1 MSTIKELKLTRIINA
16 PRELVFQAWI
26 DPAQF
31 AQWWGPGCF
40 TNPVCKL
47 DTRPGGKILVHMTAP
62 DGTVYP
68 MGGMFH
74 EITPPEK
81 IVMTTTS
88 FRDDKNNEQI
98 ENLNTILFTETS
110 DGKTQLALHVV
121 VLKATPEMDGA
132 LSGMEAG
139 WSQSFEKLNTLLSQ
153 V

>member
-26 DPAQF
+26 DPAQL

-40 TNPVCKL
+40 TNPVCEL
-47 DTRPGGKILVHMTAP
+47 DARPGGEILVHMTAP

-68 MGGMFH
+68 MGGKFH

-81 IVMTTTS
+81 IVMTTTA
-88 FRDDKNNEQI
+88 FQGDKNNVQL

-110 DGKTQLALHVV
+110 DGKTELKLHVV
-121 VLKATPEMDGA
+121 VQKATPEMEGA

-139 WSQSFEKLNTLLSQ
+139 WSQSFEKLDTFVSQ
-153 V
+153 A

>member
-1 MSTIKELKLTRIINA
+1 MSAIKELKLTRVFNA

-26 DPAQF
+26 DPQQLAK
-31 AQWWGPGCF
+31 WWGPECF
-40 TNPVCKL
+40 TNPICEL
-47 DTRPGGKILVHMTAP
+47 DARPGGEILIHMTAP

-81 IVMTTTS
+81 IVMTTTA
-88 FRDDKNNEQI
+88 FHDDKNNVQL

-110 DGKTQLALHVV
+110 DGKTELKLHVV
-121 VLKATPEMDGA
+121 VQKATPEMDVP

-139 WSQSFEKLNTLLSQ
+139 WSQSLEKLNTLVSQ